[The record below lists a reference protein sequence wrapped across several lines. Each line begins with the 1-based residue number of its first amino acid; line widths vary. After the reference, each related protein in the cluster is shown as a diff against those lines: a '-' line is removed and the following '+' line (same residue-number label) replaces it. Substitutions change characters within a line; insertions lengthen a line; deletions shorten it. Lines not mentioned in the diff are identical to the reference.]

1 MDYLRGMSS
10 SVVPA
15 PSAVPTGA
23 ATPVA
28 PMPAAAART
37 SGSGIGG
44 TDALLVLMALIW
56 GGNFFAVQYGAAHMD
71 AWAFNAARMTLGL
84 VVLVVLALATV
95 RVPWP
100 SRADTLRLLG
110 CGVIGNGIYQL
121 LFIGGVPRTR
131 GGSASLILAASPA
144 VLALIG
150 WLTRTEKLTR
160 QLLVGVA
167 CSIAGVA
174 MVMLGDQAHPS
185 RPGSMLGN
193 VLVAAACLTW
203 GVYAT
208 LLRPLA
214 ARLNGLHVTVITLIG
229 GVVPL
234 VALAVPSLLR
244 TPWTTLDTGTWGAIA
259 YAGVGAMGLAYVI
272 YYRGLAQL
280 GPTRTSMYGNL
291 QPFIALLVAW
301 QLQHDAPTVAQ
312 LLGAAGILGGIVL
325 ARRAS

>member
-1 MDYLRGMSS
+1 MPS
-10 SVVPA
+10 PA
-15 PSAVPTGA
+15 VAAVSAAPGA
-23 ATPVA
+23 TANAA
-28 PMPAAAART
+28 PPPLAVDRPA
-37 SGSGIGG
+37 GSGFGA
-44 TDALLVLMALIW
+44 TDLLLVLMAVIW

-71 AWAFNAARMTLGL
+71 SWAFNATRMALGL
-84 VVLVVLALATV
+84 AVLTVLAVATV
-95 RVPWP
+95 RTPWP
-100 SRADTLRLLG
+100 DWRDTLKLLG

-150 WLTRTEKLTR
+150 WATRTEKLTK
-160 QLLVGVA
+160 QLLMGVA
-167 CSIAGVA
+167 CSIVGVA
-174 MVMLGDQAHPS
+174 MVMLGDHAHPG
-185 RPGSMLGN
+185 RPDSILGN

-214 ARLNGLHVTVITLIG
+214 SRLNGLHVTVLTLLG

-234 VALAVPSLLR
+234 TLLAIPALRA
-244 TPWTTLDTGTWGAIA
+244 TPWASLDAGTWGAIA
-259 YAGVGAMGLAYVI
+259 YAGVGAMGVAYVI
-272 YYRGLAQL
+272 YYRGLKQL

-301 QLQHDAPTVAQ
+301 QLQADAPTAAQ
-312 LLGAAGILGGIVL
+312 LLGAAGILGGIIL
-325 ARRAS
+325 ARRAA

>member
-1 MDYLRGMSS
+1 MSS

-15 PSAVPTGA
+15 AGAVPSGA
-23 ATPVA
+23 P
-28 PMPAAAART
+28 PAAAPAPVVTARPA
-37 SGSGIGG
+37 GSGIGG

-71 AWAFNAARMTLGL
+71 SWAFNATRMTLGL
-84 VVLVVLALATV
+84 VVLLALALATV

-100 SRADTLRLLG
+100 SRADTLRLLA

-160 QLLVGVA
+160 QLLLGVA

-174 MVMLGDQAHPS
+174 MVMLGDSAHPS
-185 RPGSMLGN
+185 RPGSVLGN
-193 VLVAAACLTW
+193 ALVAAACLTW

-214 ARLNGLHVTVITLIG
+214 SRLNGLHVTVLTLTG

-234 VALAVPSLLR
+234 VALAVPSLAR
-244 TPWTTLDTGTWGAIA
+244 TPWTTLDAGTWGAIA

-272 YYRGLAQL
+272 YYRGLKLL

-291 QPFIALLVAW
+291 QPFIALFIAW
-301 QLQHDAPTVAQ
+301 RLQNDAPTPAQ

-325 ARRAS
+325 ARRAQ